1 MIESLVNDVKTYYFD
16 RFETMSQ
23 SHRFHYA
30 SRLAAWS
37 NNQQAIDLLSRLK
50 IAYVN
55 PPHSLNQQQ
64 FLSELMHSPQTGRRV
79 AHDLRLPYFEK
90 YPNLFGIGKAIF
102 RVRHLNIVCNI
113 DIRKDFLTLCPK
125 TELRQLLSDLS
136 EDHDG
141 LRMLSSFAVNT
152 FYLAD
157 IHFGITIES
166 VSPEFWYE
174 IGLSYD
180 LDIKEHLQL
189 LIYLYTHCI
198 IADSN
203 FYSRSIPPQN
213 IPPYQKMIF
222 RLEQI
227 IGVHFERISL
237 DNKLEFLVAAKIIGL
252 SSTLEGRI
260 YDEAMQSLSPNGNFI
275 IEKLNQNNR
284 SDRETFEKS
293 EHRNVLLIMSF
304 EPYFKG

>member
-1 MIESLVNDVKTYYFD
+1 MIQSLVNDVKTYYFE

-23 SHRFHYA
+23 GHQFHYA

-37 NNQQAIDLLSRLK
+37 NNQQAIDLLYRLK

-90 YPNLFGIGKAIF
+90 YPNLFGIEKAIF
-102 RVRHLNIVCNI
+102 RVHHLDIVCNV
-113 DIRKDFLTLCPK
+113 DIRKDFITLCPK
-125 TELRQLLSDLS
+125 TELQRLLSNLS
-136 EDHDG
+136 KDHDG

-152 FYLAD
+152 FYLAN

-166 VSPEFWYE
+166 VTPEFWYK

-180 LDIKEHLQL
+180 LDVKEHLQL

-203 FYSRSIPPQN
+203 FYSRLIPSQN
-213 IPPYQKMIF
+213 IPTYQKMIS

-227 IGVHFERISL
+227 IETHFERISL

-252 SSTLEGRI
+252 SSSLQHRI
-260 YDEAMQSLSPNGNFI
+260 YDEVSQSLSHDGNFI
-275 IEKLNQNNR
+275 IEKLNENTR

-293 EHRNVLLIMSF
+293 EHRNVLLIMSV
-304 EPYFKG
+304 EPYIKG